1 MQYQYNAHYVNN
13 KSLVL
18 YWPKCHYTHTH
29 MQTSTR
35 AQTHIKAPSPYV
47 WEMERPSP
55 WKQTSCSLVS
65 HHPPLTPPPP
75 PLPQYELPPPL
86 CCCLSTCFCVSPSLF
101 PILSII
107 HLPKIP
113 SLSFSFS
120 RHLQISPNLYNLPPL
135 LCHFSLPFCMLEPP
149 TTTPSVCVCLCVFIL
164 CENFS
169 GWYSLCMGD
178 GVPRQTSDYDFTQ
191 AEMHL
196 CSSRLPTLFS
206 FL

>member
-65 HHPPLTPPPP
+65 HHPPLTPPPTP
-75 PLPQYELPPPL
+75 PSTIWTPPTSLLLPVYMLL
-86 CCCLSTCFCVSPSLF
+86 C
-101 PILSII
+101 
-107 HLPKIP
+107 
-113 SLSFSFS
+113 FSFS
-120 RHLQISPNLYNLPPL
+120 VSHSQHNPSSQNTLAVFLFQSPPPNFTKSVQFASIAVPF
-135 LCHFSLPFCMLEPP
+135 FSPFLHARTPHHHPQCM
-149 TTTPSVCVCLCVFIL
+149 CLFVRVYFVWEFQWMI
-164 CENFS
+164 
-169 GWYSLCMGD
+169 
-178 GVPRQTSDYDFTQ
+178 
-191 AEMHL
+191 
-196 CSSRLPTLFS
+196 
-206 FL
+206 